1 MKTLIGFSLWLF
13 LVVGMVA
20 NAQEQ
25 KQEQEQQTQEQA
37 QKPTEEEAQKPTE
50 GQEGTTEPIPD
61 GQGVQWSEMFKAWS
75 TTHYLHIDFTHPETG
90 EWCAVL
96 VIDNRTQQAQCIK

>member
-1 MKTLIGFSLWLF
+1 MKQWAAIFLCLF
-13 LVVGMVA
+13 LAVGVA
-20 NAQEQ
+20 VAQEQ
-25 KQEQEQQTQEQA
+25 EKQTQEQTEKA
-37 QKPTEEEAQKPTE
+37 KDPTAEKAN
-50 GQEGTTEPIPD
+50 EGTIQEVETAEPIPD
-61 GQGVQWSEMFKAWS
+61 DPKQGIQWSEMFKAWS